1 MRKLALQMMTS
12 LNGRVDD
19 PDAWVSGVSD
29 DLYADIDRLYDGYDT
44 VLVGHTTYEEM
55 AAYWPGAETEEGGTE
70 TNRRMAHRMNTYRK
84 YVLSRTGEPG
94 PLPWSNAE
102 LVRVD
107 DDNALVAFIEGL
119 KQQPGRDIH
128 ISGGASLARSVV
140 RLGLVD
146 DYHLFVYP
154 NLTGGQA
161 WFADIADSRGLRLVS
176 ATTYRDGV
184 LGLTYEASHGE
195 VPVPVERASFT
206 DFLDR

>member
-1 MRKLALQMMTS
+1 MRKLVFQMMTS

-29 DLYADIDRLYDGYDT
+29 DLYAGIEQLYDTYDT
-44 VLVGHTTYEEM
+44 VLVGRTTYEEM

-84 YVLSRTGEPG
+84 YVVSRTGTPG
-94 PLPWSNAE
+94 PLPWANAE
-102 LVRVD
+102 LVRIEND
-107 DDNALVAFIEGL
+107 DALVAFIQDL
-119 KQQPGRDIH
+119 KHQPGRDLH
-128 ISGGASLARSVV
+128 LSGGASLARSVV

-146 DYHLFVYP
+146 EFHLFVYP
-154 NLTGGQA
+154 ALSSGLA
-161 WFADIADSRGLRLVS
+161 WFDDVPDNRALHLVS

-184 LGLTYEASHGE
+184 LGLTYTATPGQA
-195 VPVPVERASFT
+195 PVTVERATFT